1 MNSPVIEI
9 LAPRYE
15 IAWYPWAVQYFFLVA
30 LAYCSVW
37 LALPGLLSSRSGGW
51 SATAR
56 YALLAAMTTAI
67 CAPVALLADLH
78 QPLRFWH
85 SYAYFTPTSWMSIG
99 SLLLPPFV
107 FVVIGLAWLVWRVPM
122 LAWRERQGW
131 TGRIARL
138 ATLGGWQTPRLGVRL
153 LAIVAAILS
162 LSIMVYTGSEIAIV
176 EGRPLW
182 NTIWLPPLLLTTGM
196 MGTAGLI
203 MLLNRVAGPWDDGTD
218 RKMLGVITLFG
229 LLTAGVVLMWGMEGL
244 FIEGSS
250 VAAAIDS
257 VRHEPHWRNTA
268 IWGMF
273 AGALLTLAAA
283 ALLRWPRWRLG
294 AGIPGPWL
302 VGLIALHMAWM
313 ARWVILMHVQ
323 TVQKQTAGYSE
334 YIVGWQSSGWGGV
347 IGIFGLWLALIL
359 IIDIFVPWRAAFG
372 GSMPG
377 PRKPSLSADQGVA
390 THG

>member
-37 LALPGLLSSRSGGW
+37 LALPGLLFGRNGRW
-51 SATAR
+51 AATAR

-85 SYAYFTPTSWMSIG
+85 FYAHFTPSSWMSIG

-107 FVVIGLAWLVWRVPM
+107 FAVIGLAWMVWREPM
-122 LAWRERQGW
+122 LAWRKRQDW
-131 TGRIARL
+131 TGRIARI
-138 ATLGGWQTPRLGVRL
+138 ATLGSWQTPRFAVRL
-153 LAIVAAILS
+153 LAVVAALLS

-182 NTIWLPPLLLTTGM
+182 NTIWLPPLCLTTGR
-196 MGTAGLI
+196 MGAAGMVL
-203 MLLNRVAGPWDDGTD
+203 LLNRVTGPWDEETD

-229 LLTAGVVLMWGMEGL
+229 LLTAGVVVMWGMEGL
-244 FIEGSS
+244 FVEGSS
-250 VAAAIDS
+250 IAAAIDS
-257 VRHEPHWRNTA
+257 VRHDPHWRKTA
-268 IWGMF
+268 IWGMLV
-273 AGALLTLAAA
+273 GAVLTLAAA
-283 ALLRWPRWRLG
+283 LLWWQPRRRTE
-294 AGIPGPWL
+294 AGILGPWILGL
-302 VGLIALHMAWM
+302 VALHMAWM

-347 IGIFGLWLALIL
+347 IGIFGLWLAVFLV
-359 IIDIFVPWRAAFG
+359 IDIFVPWRSALG
-372 GSMPG
+372 GSTTEAH
-377 PRKPSLSADQGVA
+377 RATVSANEGVA